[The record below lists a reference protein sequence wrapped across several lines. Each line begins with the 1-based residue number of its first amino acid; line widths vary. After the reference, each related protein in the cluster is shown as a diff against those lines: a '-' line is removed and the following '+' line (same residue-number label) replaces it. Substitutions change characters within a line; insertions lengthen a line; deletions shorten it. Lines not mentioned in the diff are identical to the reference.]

1 MGWRGL
7 RADNK
12 KLFLKGRGMEREVT
26 CVMSGPFAK
35 FMDECTGLVKAA
47 LEREGIQGEDV
58 RLVVPGD
65 PSLGELSFSTF
76 ALAKKL
82 RADPKTIASKIAT
95 SAREGSKR
103 LIGRIE
109 AAGAGYVNFYVE
121 PGTFA
126 EELIRAVG
134 AEGAG
139 FGSSEG
145 DGERVIVEHTSVNP
159 IHPIH
164 IGGARNAVI
173 GDCISRILKAAG
185 KDVRR
190 HFYIDDVGLQVS
202 QAAYGLS
209 MLGGEAAVKGTLKVN
224 GKGKGDHFIGFVY
237 ASTSCAMNIR
247 ALKGEIER
255 LKAEGKD
262 EEARGKIAEL
272 DDWVAVSAELREK
285 DADTFDRILDGVN
298 SSEDPEG
305 EVADLLKRYESK
317 DPAAVSLIR
326 GLCEA
331 ALEGFRET
339 LGRVGIGFD
348 SWDWESETASWNGG
362 AKGVVERLSGTG
374 FTRLED
380 GTVVLDCE
388 AVVERFGLREK
399 YGIRTEVPPLTLMR
413 SDGTTL
419 YTTRDIAYTLWKF
432 GRAER
437 VINVISI
444 EQKLPQLQL
453 KIALHALGMGSD
465 AERLM
470 HYSYELVHLPGYK
483 MSGRRGRYVTFDEVL
498 DEAVQRAYREVT
510 ARSPHLSEEERRR
523 ISEVVG
529 IGAVRYALAAV
540 APQKPITFTWDRV
553 INFEQNSAPFI
564 QYAHARACNILVKA
578 GHGWKEG
585 IADYSALASKYERE
599 LVVLLSKFP
608 EVVGDAARNLR
619 PEEVA
624 EYANELASKFNLFYD
639 NMPVLKAEGEG
650 VRNARLHLVES
661 TRIVL
666 SNALA
671 LLGVKAPERM

>member
-1 MGWRGL
+1 MG
-7 RADNK
+7 N
-12 KLFLKGRGMEREVT
+12 
-26 CVMSGPFAK
+26 PFAE
-35 FMDECTGLVKAA
+35 FRDECARLVKAA
-47 LEREGIQGEDV
+47 LDREGFSGEEEV
-58 RLVVPGD
+58 RLEVPSD

-76 ALAKKL
+76 ALAKRTKANP
-82 RADPKTIASKIAT
+82 RVIASRIAAAAKEET
-95 SAREGSKR
+95 KR
-103 LIGRIE
+103 LVGRVE
-109 AAGAGYVNFYVE
+109 AAGAGYVNFYVGIE
-121 PGTFA
+121 AFA
-126 EELIRAVG
+126 EALIRSVG
-134 AEGAG
+134 SEGAS
-139 FGSSEG
+139 FGSFQG
-145 DGERVIVEHTSVNP
+145 NGERVIVEHTSVNP

-164 IGGARNAVI
+164 IGGARNSVI
-173 GDCISRILKAAG
+173 GDCLSRILRAAG

-209 MLGGEAAVKGTLKVN
+209 MLGGGITAGGEHAGRRLDHKDEYEDEEGMGDKRGTGDAAKERH
-224 GKGKGDHFIGFVY
+224 KGDHFIGFVY
-237 ASTSCAMNIR
+237 ASTSCAINIR
-247 ALKGEIER
+247 TLKARIER
-255 LKAEGKD
+255 LKTEGKD
-262 EEARGKIAEL
+262 EEVREEIRKL
-272 DDWVAVSAELREK
+272 DDWVAVSSELRERN
-285 DADTFDRILDGVN
+285 AETFDRILDGIS
-298 SSEDPEG
+298 SSEDPER
-305 EVADLLKRYESK
+305 EVAELLRRYESK
-317 DPAAVSLIR
+317 DPKAVGLIR
-326 GLCEA
+326 GLCETA
-331 ALEGFRET
+331 IEGFRET

-348 SWDWESETASWNGG
+348 SWDWESEIASWNGG
-362 AKGVVERLSGTG
+362 AREVVERLSGSG
-374 FTRLED
+374 FTRVED

-399 YGIRTEVPPLTLMR
+399 YGIKTDVPPLTLMR

-432 GRAER
+432 QRAEKI
-437 VINVISI
+437 VNVISI

-453 KIALHALGMGSD
+453 KIALHALGMGED

-498 DEAVQRAYREVT
+498 DEAVHRAYREVSE
-510 ARSPHLSEEERRR
+510 RSPHLGEEERRK

-529 IGAVRYALAAV
+529 IGAVRYALASV

-564 QYAHARACNILVKA
+564 QYAHARACNIMVKA
-578 GHGWKEG
+578 GGGWKG
-585 IADYSALASKYERE
+585 SGADYAALSSRYERG

-608 EVVGDAARNLR
+608 EVVGEAARSLR
-619 PEEVA
+619 PEEIA

-639 NMPVLKAEGEG
+639 NIPVLKAEGEN
-650 VRNARLHLVES
+650 VRNARLHLVDS

>member
-1 MGWRGL
+1 
-7 RADNK
+7 
-12 KLFLKGRGMEREVT
+12 
-26 CVMSGPFAK
+26 MSSPFAE
-35 FMDECTGLVKAA
+35 FRDECTRLVKAA
-47 LEREGIQGEDV
+47 LEREGAPAEDV
-58 RLVVPGD
+58 RLVVPSD

-76 ALAKKL
+76 ALAKKV
-82 RADPKTIASKIAT
+82 RGDPKEFASRIAA
-95 SAREGSKR
+95 AAQGGGRR
-103 LIGRIE
+103 LVGKVE
-109 AAGAGYVNFYVE
+109 AAGAGYVNFYIE
-121 PGTFA
+121 PKAFA
-126 EELIRAVG
+126 EELITSVG
-134 AEGAG
+134 KEGVG
-139 FGSSEG
+139 YGSSKG

-173 GDCISRILKAAG
+173 GDCLSRVLKAAG

-209 MLGGEAAVKGTLKVN
+209 MLGGEGAIRSAA
-224 GKGKGDHFIGFVY
+224 KGKIDHFIGFVY

-262 EEARGKIAEL
+262 EEARGKIKEL
-272 DDWVAVSAELREK
+272 DDWVSVSAELRER
-285 DADTFDRILDGVN
+285 DAGTFDRILDGVN
-298 SSEDPEG
+298 SSEDPER
-305 EVADLLKRYESK
+305 EVAELLKRYESR
-317 DPAAVSLIR
+317 DPSAVSLIR

-362 AKGVVERLSGTG
+362 AREVVERLSRTG
-374 FTRLED
+374 FTKVED

-388 AVVERFGLREK
+388 AVVERLGLREK

-432 GRAER
+432 GRADR

-453 KIALHALGMGSD
+453 KIALHALGMGEG

-498 DEAVQRAYREVT
+498 EEAVQRAYMEVT

-578 GHGWKEG
+578 GEGWRG
-585 IADYSALASKYERE
+585 SAIDYSALSSKYERE
-599 LVVLLSKFP
+599 LLVLLSKFP
-608 EVVGDAARNLR
+608 EVVEESAKNLR
-619 PEEVA
+619 PEEIA

-639 NMPVLKAEGEG
+639 NVPVLKAEGERA
-650 VRNARLHLVES
+650 RNARLRLVDS

-666 SNALA
+666 SNALS

>member
-1 MGWRGL
+1 
-7 RADNK
+7 
-12 KLFLKGRGMEREVT
+12 MEREVT

-650 VRNARLHLVES
+650 VRNARLHLVDS

>member
-1 MGWRGL
+1 
-7 RADNK
+7 
-12 KLFLKGRGMEREVT
+12 V
-26 CVMSGPFAK
+26 
-35 FMDECTGLVKAA
+35 
-47 LEREGIQGEDV
+47 
-58 RLVVPGD
+58 
-65 PSLGELSFSTF
+65 
-76 ALAKKL
+76 
-82 RADPKTIASKIAT
+82 
-95 SAREGSKR
+95 
-103 LIGRIE
+103 
-109 AAGAGYVNFYVE
+109 
-121 PGTFA
+121 
-126 EELIRAVG
+126 
-134 AEGAG
+134 
-139 FGSSEG
+139 
-145 DGERVIVEHTSVNP
+145 
-159 IHPIH
+159 
-164 IGGARNAVI
+164 
-173 GDCISRILKAAG
+173 LKAAG

-209 MLGGEAAVKGTLKVN
+209 MLGGEEAVRSAA
-224 GKGKGDHFIGFVY
+224 KGKRDHFIGFVY

-262 EEARGKIAEL
+262 EEARLKIREL
-272 DDWVAVSAELREK
+272 DDWVSVSAELREK
-285 DADTFDRILDGVN
+285 DAETFDRILGGVN
-298 SSEDPEG
+298 ASADPEG
-305 EVADLLKRYESK
+305 EVAELLKRYESK

-326 GLCEA
+326 GLCDA

-339 LGRVGIGFD
+339 LGRVGIVFD

-362 AKGVVERLSGTG
+362 AKEVVERLSRTG
-374 FTRLED
+374 FTKLED

-399 YGIRTEVPPLTLMR
+399 YGIKTEVPPLTLMR

-432 GRAER
+432 GRADR

-453 KIALHALGMGSD
+453 KIALHALGMGDD

-498 DEAVQRAYREVT
+498 EEAVQRAYREVT
-510 ARSPHLSEEERRR
+510 ERSPHLSEEERRR

-529 IGAVRYALAAV
+529 VGAVRYALAAV

-578 GHGWKEG
+578 GEGWRG
-585 IADYSALASKYERE
+585 AAVDYSALCSKHERE
-599 LVVLLSKFP
+599 LVIMLSKFP
-608 EVVGDAARNLR
+608 EVVEEAARSLR
-619 PEEVA
+619 PEEIA

-639 NMPVLKAEGEG
+639 NVPVLKAEGEG
-650 VRNARLHLVES
+650 AKNARLRLVDS